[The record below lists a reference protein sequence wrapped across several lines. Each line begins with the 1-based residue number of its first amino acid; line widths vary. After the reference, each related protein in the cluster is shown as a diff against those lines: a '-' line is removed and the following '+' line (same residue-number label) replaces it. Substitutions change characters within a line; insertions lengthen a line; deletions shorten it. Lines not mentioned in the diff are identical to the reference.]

1 MITSSQNPKVQWVRS
16 LQSRSRQ
23 RREAGAFIIEGVR
36 LVEEALGAGW
46 KAQLVLYSEDLS
58 ARGQETVAAFASQGT
73 KIEQVTPK
81 VMRAASDTETPQGI
95 LAALPIHSKP
105 PPEVLNFV
113 FIPEGVR
120 DPGNLGTMLRTAEAA
135 GVEAVFLPEGT
146 VDAYAPK
153 VVRAAMGA
161 HFRLPLISTNW
172 ETIRTKIGTSSLSVF
187 LADAK
192 NGERYTQSDLRVPL
206 ALVVSGEAEGPSA
219 VAQDLAETRLHIPM
233 PGGAESLN
241 VAIAA
246 GILLFEVVRQRSPRS
261 PR

>member
-1 MITSSQNPKVQWVRS
+1 MITSSQNPKIQWVRS

-23 RREAGAFIIEGVR
+23 RREAGTFIIEGVR
-36 LVEEALGAGW
+36 LVEEAQGAGW
-46 KAQLVLYSEDLS
+46 EAQLILYSEDLS
-58 ARGQETVAAFASQGT
+58 ARGQELVAAFASQGT

-95 LAALPIHSKP
+95 LAALPIRSKP
-105 PPEVLNFV
+105 PPEGLNFV
-113 FIPEGVR
+113 LIPEGVR

-135 GVEAVFLPEGT
+135 GVEAVFLPGGT

-161 HFRLPLISTNW
+161 HFSLPLISTNW
-172 ETIRTKIGTSSLSVF
+172 DNIRPKIATSSLRVF

-192 NGERYTQSDLRVPL
+192 DGESYTQSDLRVPL

-219 VAQDLAETRLHIPM
+219 AAQDLAETRLHIPM

-241 VAIAA
+241 AAIAA
-246 GILLFEVVRQRSPRS
+246 GILMFEVVRQRSLRS